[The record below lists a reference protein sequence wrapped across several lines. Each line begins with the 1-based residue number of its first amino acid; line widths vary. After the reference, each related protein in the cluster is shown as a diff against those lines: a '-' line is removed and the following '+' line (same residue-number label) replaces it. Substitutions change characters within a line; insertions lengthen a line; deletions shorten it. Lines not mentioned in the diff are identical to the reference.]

1 MRFVVGRTACAAEQL
16 NCSFSHQEYDHAY
29 MYHFAQNMIIEAER
43 GGSYAIAAPTITS
56 EAMMYFA
63 TNLQHEPQSVLV
75 WLHGQLQNNQIE
87 HI

>member
-1 MRFVVGRTACAAEQL
+1 
-16 NCSFSHQEYDHAY
+16 

-43 GGSYAIAAPTITS
+43 GGSYAIATPIITS

-63 TNLQHEPQSVLV
+63 TNLQHEPQSILV